1 MELASKIIEST
12 KGKIPEDNRDVVN
25 DTSEPSNSQNGIHD
39 YQFVRDRQIRVI
51 KTTKRYGFADL
62 IAYELTIAHN
72 LD

>member
-39 YQFVRDRQIRVI
+39 Y
-51 KTTKRYGFADL
+51 
-62 IAYELTIAHN
+62 
-72 LD
+72 